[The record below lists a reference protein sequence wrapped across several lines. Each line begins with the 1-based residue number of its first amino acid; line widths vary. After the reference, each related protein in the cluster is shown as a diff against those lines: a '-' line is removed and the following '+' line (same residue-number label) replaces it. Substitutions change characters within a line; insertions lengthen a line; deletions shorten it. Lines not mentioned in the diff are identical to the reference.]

1 MGLHTYSKPGTPLV
15 VFSVSDE
22 HADYFRTFM
31 LNNPGLGIDLDRY
44 TGMYNGVLDE
54 RVYIVPQCVY
64 DLIVLVCPIAVSDQ
78 ESVLLLDEP
87 GARGWRKAKL
97 MYLDGRTDRYEDLGV
112 FLEAHPLQTMLDVY
126 SKGSSYTY
134 DRAFDRY
141 FVCAKNPPTSEAV
154 RKERELQDKL
164 AAYSNKENQ
173 A

>member
-22 HADYFRTFM
+22 HADYFRTFV
-31 LNNPGLGIDLDRY
+31 LNNPGLGVDLDRY

-54 RVYIVPQCVY
+54 RVYVVPQCVY
-64 DLIVLVCPIAVSDQ
+64 DLIVLVCPVAVSDQ
-78 ESVLLLDEP
+78 ESVLLLDAP

-97 MYLDGRTDRYEDLGV
+97 MYLDGRKDRYEDLGV
-112 FLEAHPLQTMLDVY
+112 FYEVPANRISDA
-126 SKGSSYTY
+126 YTY

-141 FVCAKNPPTSEAV
+141 FICDMDPPTSEAV
-154 RKERELQDKL
+154 RKERELRDKL